1 MATEQLL
8 SISAAADYLGIS
20 RQTFHRRLNDG
31 SIPSVKLGPRRYI
44 ARATLESIIVP
55 GSANVKAAS

>member
-1 MATEQLL
+1 MQTTQLL

-44 ARATLESIIVP
+44 ARATLETLLA
-55 GSANVKAAS
+55 SASTGEKAAL